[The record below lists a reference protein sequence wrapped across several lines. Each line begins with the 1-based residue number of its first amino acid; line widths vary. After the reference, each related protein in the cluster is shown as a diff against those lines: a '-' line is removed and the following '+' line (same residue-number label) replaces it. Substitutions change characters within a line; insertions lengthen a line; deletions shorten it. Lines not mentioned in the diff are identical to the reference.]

1 MMTRLKS
8 NSKNRHVRPLQGKWH
23 FSSKW
28 SSKHKIPNSRSPLQ
42 LLHSALVRCWPFF
55 YPKSIFAIY
64 ERPLI
69 NVVQYVWCEV
79 GSACLR
85 VGLFL
90 YRDLILFLIFG
101 NLILTAI
108 ITCMVPPR
116 LSFRRWRWWAPW
128 CSSWRATRSQSS
140 TAFETGAHAE
150 SPPVDPVISDNDDDI
165 YDIYDDIDDD
175 MMMIICPNKF
185 GPLKLLSRGLETLK
199 RKWQNWNRWWN
210 MYL

>member
-1 MMTRLKS
+1 MWY
-8 NSKNRHVRPLQGKWH
+8 HVPSCSVARKRYCTMCALCTG
-23 FSSKW
+23 S
-28 SSKHKIPNSRSPLQ
+28 
-42 LLHSALVRCWPFF
+42 LLTFF

-64 ERPLI
+64 EWPLI

-85 VGLFL
+85 IGPFL

-108 ITCMVPPR
+108 ITCMVLPR
-116 LSFRRWRWWAPW
+116 LSSRRWRWWAPW

-165 YDIYDDIDDD
+165 DDEY
-175 MMMIICPNKF
+175 MPQQVWSPKA
-185 GPLKLLSRGLETLK
+185 SLK
-199 RKWQNWNRWWN
+199 RLRDIEEE
-210 MYL
+210 MA